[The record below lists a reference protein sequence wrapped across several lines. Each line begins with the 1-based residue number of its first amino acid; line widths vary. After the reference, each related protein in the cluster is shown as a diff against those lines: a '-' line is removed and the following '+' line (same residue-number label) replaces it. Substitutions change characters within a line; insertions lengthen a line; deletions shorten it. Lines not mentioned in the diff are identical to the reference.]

1 DHASPTVAIAV
12 TYDAGMRDEERGQ
25 GGLARLDAR
34 LMFAGSHKVSAG
46 EHARLVEG
54 RGGEVSV
61 VALPDRTTFIDT
73 LPAGELALGLWL
85 EADRMRGLE
94 PAQGALDAAL
104 HAIQAE
110 HAATARSRL
119 EALVY
124 QGYFPYEHDA
134 LDAVDLPAALAFH
147 ARHHGPGSAVLAIAG
162 DVDPEATLALVH
174 RSFDDVSGAPA
185 TAFTDPGL
193 PEQTS

>member
-1 DHASPTVAIAV
+1 
-12 TYDAGMRDEERGQ
+12 
-25 GGLARLDAR
+25 
-34 LMFAGSHKVSAG
+34 
-46 EHARLVEG
+46 
-54 RGGEVSV
+54 
-61 VALPDRTTFIDT
+61 ALPDRTTFIDT

-193 PEQTS
+193 PEQTSQRTATLQTEDAPALLYGWAIPPARSPEHLAIELAG